1 MIDEKSSVE
10 SVLEKVIAKVELR
23 CSQEGSAAKRTVK
36 RKLDDSLGTS
46 KRRKLSLCESV
57 DEEILCRICY
67 DATQQLPV
75 LYLCKCKVGES
86 FPSTRTLGGIPEGN
100 ELNFFKGTMGAVH
113 LKCLERWLEESNRN
127 SCELCGHQFVVR
139 RTPRYHVLH
148 SIVVWLCLNQQHHQ
162 LYVRSLRADL
172 IRSAIITPMAI
183 GCAYLCIIAADFY
196 AKNNYDHFPPARW
209 TVYLL
214 LAMVC
219 LLLFSYFLWM
229 YMAIEYH
236 QKVWFY
242 WWQKTSTVRIVLDPE
257 NRTPIN
263 YKSNISQV

>member
-1 MIDEKSSVE
+1 
-10 SVLEKVIAKVELR
+10 
-23 CSQEGSAAKRTVK
+23 
-36 RKLDDSLGTS
+36 
-46 KRRKLSLCESV
+46 
-57 DEEILCRICY
+57 
-67 DATQQLPV
+67 
-75 LYLCKCKVGES
+75 
-86 FPSTRTLGGIPEGN
+86 
-100 ELNFFKGTMGAVH
+100 MGAVH

-139 RTPRYHVLH
+139 RTPRYHVLQ

-183 GCAYLCIIAADFY
+183 GCSYVCIIAADFY
-196 AKNNYDHFPPARW
+196 ARSNYDHFPPARW
-209 TVYLL
+209 TIYLL
-214 LAMVC
+214 LAMMC